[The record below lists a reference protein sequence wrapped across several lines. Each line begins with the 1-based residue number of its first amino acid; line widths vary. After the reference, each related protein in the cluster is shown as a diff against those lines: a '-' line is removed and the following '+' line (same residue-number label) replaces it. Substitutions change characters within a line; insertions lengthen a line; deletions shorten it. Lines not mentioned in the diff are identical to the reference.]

1 MWYILLETQKGVFL
15 NTKKYEVGLW
25 QRIKQLKIAKKAE
38 EVKETKVEELEEV
51 KDVKEEKKATKEDKK
66 KTKED
71 KKKLK
76 EEKKKE
82 KESKKADKKDG
93 YFKTV
98 GKELKKVVWPDAGEI
113 SKYSLA
119 VIILCILLILF
130 FLGVDALA
138 SFIKGL
144 F

>member
-1 MWYILLETQKGVFL
+1 M
-15 NTKKYEVGLW
+15 
-25 QRIKQLKIAKKAE
+25 AKKGNRVLNYFK
-38 EVKETKVEELEEV
+38 EVK
-51 KDVKEEKKATKEDKK
+51 
-66 KTKED
+66 
-71 KKKLK
+71 
-76 EEKKKE
+76 
-82 KESKKADKKDG
+82 G
-93 YFKTV
+93 
-98 GKELKKVVWPDAGEI
+98 ELKKVVWPDAGEI